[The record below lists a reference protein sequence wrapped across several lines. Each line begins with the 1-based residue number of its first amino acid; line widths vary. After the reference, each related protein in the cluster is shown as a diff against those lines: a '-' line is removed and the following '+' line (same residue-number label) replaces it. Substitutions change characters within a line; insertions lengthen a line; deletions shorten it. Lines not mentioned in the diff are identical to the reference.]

1 LKQLTIRAAVGSAL
15 LILSGLAS
23 ANTINFTNE
32 ADKIIA
38 AELEPHITNFLNDPN
53 LYSNNIFTYVQTQM
67 PTYSTNGENFDDTF
81 RPVALSELS
90 NSEVSFTNTSNLGIY
105 NVTIEE
111 HRGMDYRDRPFP
123 GAYSNLVSYG
133 QNGFTADFSQ
143 PVTNVS
149 MDFSYT
155 DYFTWIGT
163 TPYTLP
169 LLSSTPTILNA
180 TYRDTLGQTISSS
193 SMSYEFGTN
202 LNTGFSLDDSN
213 PFSSIDISWDAG
225 TVTVLDY
232 PYSSEASPTGRVE
245 RTMGNLLTSN
255 NFTYTQAVAVPEP
268 ETYAMMLAG
277 LGMLGFTA
285 RRRKTNQA

>member
-1 LKQLTIRAAVGSAL
+1 
-15 LILSGLAS
+15 
-23 ANTINFTNE
+23 
-32 ADKIIA
+32 
-38 AELEPHITNFLNDPN
+38 
-53 LYSNNIFTYVQTQM
+53 
-67 PTYSTNGENFDDTF
+67 
-81 RPVALSELS
+81 
-90 NSEVSFTNTSNLGIY
+90 
-105 NVTIEE
+105 
-111 HRGMDYRDRPFP
+111 MDYRDRPFP

-163 TPYTLP
+163 TPLTLP

-180 TYRDTLGQTISSS
+180 TYRDALGNTISNSTYTLGGN
-193 SMSYEFGTN
+193 YN
-202 LNTGFSLDDSN
+202 GFSLDNSAS
-213 PFSSIDISWDAG
+213 FSSVDISWDAG

-268 ETYAMMLAG
+268 ETYAMMMVG

-285 RRRKTNQA
+285 RRKKANHLQSKRS